1 MEIPGLPPKQGL
13 YDPAFE
19 KDGCGIGFVANIK
32 GAKSHDIVRK
42 GLEVLDHLFHRGAQG
57 CDPCTGDG
65 AGILLQVPHEFLKPA
80 ADDVG
85 VPDAPIA
92 VVILLSEAASATAN
106 YLPIPSFFLSSSIRF

>member
-1 MEIPGLPPKQGL
+1 MQIHGLPPKQGL

-65 AGILLQVPHEFLKPA
+65 AGILLQVPHEFLISA

-85 VPDAPIA
+85 VKLPDEALAQAPG
-92 VVILLSEAASATAN
+92 ERPRCCRCHN
-106 YLPIPSFFLSSSIRF
+106 DEP

>member
-42 GLEVLDHLFHRGAQG
+42 GLAVLDHLFHRGAQG

-65 AGILLQVPHEFLKPA
+65 AGI
-80 ADDVG
+80 
-85 VPDAPIA
+85 
-92 VVILLSEAASATAN
+92 
-106 YLPIPSFFLSSSIRF
+106 RFYSRPQTTWA